1 MNNTVKK
8 EQAPINWPAAIMFT
22 VTTLVTLVAVPWYGL
37 SVGYSL
43 AAWVAY
49 IALTVMTEL
58 AITAG
63 YHRLWSH
70 NTYKAH
76 WSLRLYYAIFGAMA
90 LQNTVLDWCSG
101 HRTHHRHVDDVDKDP
116 YSAKRGLWF
125 SHMGWMLRNYESS
138 ASITFD
144 NVKNLQKDPI
154 VMWQY
159 KHYLP
164 IALGLNIAIPAAL
177 GIIFNDFWG
186 MILLAGFLRIVTA
199 HHFTF
204 FINSIVHKWGK
215 QPYTDENTA
224 RDNAFF
230 AILTHG
236 EGYHNFHHIFQN
248 DYRNGVRWW
257 QYDPTKWFI
266 VLTSW
271 LGLSTD
277 LKRVSNFKIQ
287 RAKVQMQFKRA
298 QAQLS
303 QSAQK
308 ELWEEM
314 LEQEYEQ
321 FRANLAE
328 WTELQAGKYQEARR
342 NLLEKWEN
350 VALHTR
356 FQELEYSLKMQQKR
370 LKLLAAQFVPA
381 QA

>member
-49 IALTVMTEL
+49 IALTFMTEL

-159 KHYLP
+159 KYYLP

-266 VLTSW
+266 ALTSW

-298 QAQLS
+298 QDKLA

>member
-1 MNNTVKK
+1 MTGV
-8 EQAPINWPAAIMFT
+8 QTCALPI
-22 VTTLVTLVAVPWYGL
+22 Y
-37 SVGYSL
+37 
-43 AAWVAY
+43 
-49 IALTVMTEL
+49 
-58 AITAG
+58 
-63 YHRLWSH
+63 
-70 NTYKAH
+70 
-76 WSLRLYYAIFGAMA
+76 
-90 LQNTVLDWCSG
+90 
-101 HRTHHRHVDDVDKDP
+101 
-116 YSAKRGLWF
+116 
-125 SHMGWMLRNYESS
+125 
-138 ASITFD
+138 
-144 NVKNLQKDPI
+144 PI

-159 KHYLP
+159 KYYLP
-164 IALGLNIAIPAAL
+164 IALGFNIAIPAAL

-266 VLTSW
+266 AVASW
-271 LGLSTD
+271 LGLATD

-356 FQELEYSLKMQQKR
+356 FKELEYSLKMQQKR
-370 LKLLAAQFVPA
+370 LKLLAAQFTPVKA
-381 QA
+381 

>member
-1 MNNTVKK
+1 MNTPVKK
-8 EQAPINWPAAIMFT
+8 EYAPINWPAAIMFT
-22 VTTLVTLVAVPWYGL
+22 ITTLVTVIAVPWYGI
-37 SVGYSL
+37 SAGYST
-43 AAWVAY
+43 AAWVAFLV
-49 IALTVMTEL
+49 LTILTEL

-76 WSLRLYYAIFGAMA
+76 WSLRLFYALFGAMA

-159 KHYLP
+159 KYYLP

-177 GIIFNDFWG
+177 GVIFNDFWG

-224 RDNAFF
+224 RDNALF

-266 VLTSW
+266 AVASW
-271 LGLSTD
+271 FGLATD
-277 LKRVSNFKIQ
+277 LKRVSNFRIQ

-298 QAQLS
+298 QEKLS
-303 QSAQK
+303 QSSQTEKWA
-308 ELWEEM
+308 EL
-314 LEQEYEQ
+314 LEKEYEQ
-321 FRANLAE
+321 FTKMLSE
-328 WTELQAGKYQEARR
+328 WTELQAGKYQEARQ
-342 NLLEKWEN
+342 NLLDKWEN
-350 VALHTR
+350 ASVRTR
-356 FQELEYSLKMQQKR
+356 YKELEYSLKMQQKR
-370 LKLLAAQFVPA
+370 LQLMITEFAAA
-381 QA
+381 

>member
-1 MNNTVKK
+1 MNKKIEK
-8 EQAPINWPAAIMFT
+8 EQAPINWPAAIMFSI
-22 VTTLVTLVAVPWYGL
+22 TTLVTLIAVPWYGI
-37 SVGYSL
+37 SVGYGL
-43 AAWVAY
+43 AAW
-49 IALTVMTEL
+49 IAFFVLTAMTEL

-76 WSLRLYYAIFGAMA
+76 WSLRLYYALFGAMA

-101 HRTHHRHVDDVDKDP
+101 HRTHHRHVDDVDNDP

-138 ASITFD
+138 TKITFD
-144 NVKNLQKDPI
+144 NVRNLKKDPI

-159 KHYLP
+159 KYYVP
-164 IALGLNIAIPAAL
+164 IALGLNIMIPVAL
-177 GIIFNDFWG
+177 GLIFNQFWG

-266 VLTSW
+266 ALTAW
-271 LGLSTD
+271 LGLSSD

-298 QAQLS
+298 QDKLAKS
-303 QSAQK
+303 EQK
-308 ELWEEM
+308 DLWAEL

-321 FRANLAE
+321 FCVSLSE

-342 NLLEKWEN
+342 NLLDKWEN
-350 VALHTR
+350 ATLHTR
-356 FQELEYSLKMQQKR
+356 FKELEYSLKMQQKR
-370 LKLLAAQFVPA
+370 LQLLVAQFAPA
-381 QA
+381 

>member
-22 VTTLVTLVAVPWYGL
+22 VTTLVTLVAVPWYGI

-43 AAWVAY
+43 AAWLAY
-49 IALTVMTEL
+49 IALTFMTEL

-76 WSLRLYYAIFGAMA
+76 WSLRLYYAVFGAMA

-266 VLTSW
+266 ALTSW

-298 QAQLS
+298 QDKLA

>member
-1 MNNTVKK
+1 MNTPVKK
-8 EQAPINWPAAIMFT
+8 EYAPINWPAAIMFT
-22 VTTLVTLVAVPWYGL
+22 ITTLVTVIAVPWYGI
-37 SVGYSL
+37 SAGYST
-43 AAWVAY
+43 AAWVAFLV
-49 IALTVMTEL
+49 LTILTEL

-76 WSLRLYYAIFGAMA
+76 WSLRLFYALFGAMA

-159 KHYLP
+159 KYYLP

-177 GIIFNDFWG
+177 GVIFNDFWG

-199 HHFTF
+199 HQFTF

-224 RDNAFF
+224 RDNALF

-266 VLTSW
+266 AVASW
-271 LGLSTD
+271 FGLATD
-277 LKRVSNFKIQ
+277 LKRVSNFRIQ

-298 QAQLS
+298 QEKLS
-303 QSAQK
+303 QSSQTEKWA
-308 ELWEEM
+308 EL
-314 LEQEYEQ
+314 LEKEYEQ
-321 FRANLAE
+321 FTKMLSE
-328 WTELQAGKYQEARR
+328 WTELQAGKYQEARQ
-342 NLLEKWEN
+342 NLLDKWEN
-350 VALHTR
+350 ASVRTR
-356 FQELEYSLKMQQKR
+356 YKELEYSLKMQQKR
-370 LKLLAAQFVPA
+370 LQLMITEFAAA
-381 QA
+381 

>member
-1 MNNTVKK
+1 MNTPVKK
-8 EQAPINWPAAIMFT
+8 EYAPINWPAAIMFT
-22 VTTLVTLVAVPWYGL
+22 ITTLVTVIAVPWYGI
-37 SVGYSL
+37 SAGYST
-43 AAWVAY
+43 AAWVAFLV
-49 IALTVMTEL
+49 LTILTEL

-76 WSLRLYYAIFGAMA
+76 WSLRLFYALFGAMA

-159 KHYLP
+159 KYYLP

-177 GIIFNDFWG
+177 GVIFNDFWG

-224 RDNAFF
+224 RDNALF

-266 VLTSW
+266 AVASW
-271 LGLSTD
+271 FGLATD
-277 LKRVSNFKIQ
+277 LKRVSNFRIQ

-298 QAQLS
+298 QEKLS
-303 QSAQK
+303 QSSQTEKWA
-308 ELWEEM
+308 EL
-314 LEQEYEQ
+314 LEKEYEQ
-321 FRANLAE
+321 FTKMLSE
-328 WTELQAGKYQEARR
+328 WTELQAGKYQEARQ
-342 NLLEKWEN
+342 NLLDKWEN
-350 VALHTR
+350 ASVRTR
-356 FQELEYSLKMQQKR
+356 YKELEYSLKMQQKR
-370 LKLLAAQFVPA
+370 LQLMITEFSAA
-381 QA
+381 

>member
-1 MNNTVKK
+1 MNTPVKK
-8 EQAPINWPAAIMFT
+8 EHAPINWPAAIMFT
-22 VTTLVTLVAVPWYGL
+22 ITTLVTVIAVPWYGI
-37 SVGYSL
+37 SAGYST
-43 AAWVAY
+43 AAWVAFLV
-49 IALTVMTEL
+49 LTILTEL

-76 WSLRLYYAIFGAMA
+76 WSLRLFYALFGAMA

-159 KHYLP
+159 KYYLP

-266 VLTSW
+266 AVASW
-271 LGLSTD
+271 FGLATD
-277 LKRVSNFKIQ
+277 LKRVSNFRIQ

-298 QAQLS
+298 QEKLS
-303 QSAQK
+303 QSSQTEKWA
-308 ELWEEM
+308 EL
-314 LEQEYEQ
+314 LEKEYEQ
-321 FRANLAE
+321 FTKMLSE
-328 WTELQAGKYQEARR
+328 WTELQAGKYQEARQ
-342 NLLEKWEN
+342 NLLDKWEN
-350 VALHTR
+350 ASVRTR
-356 FQELEYSLKMQQKR
+356 YKELEYSLKMQQKR
-370 LKLLAAQFVPA
+370 LQLMITEFAAA
-381 QA
+381 

>member
-1 MNNTVKK
+1 MNKKIEK
-8 EQAPINWPAAIMFT
+8 EQAPINWPAAIMFSI
-22 VTTLVTLVAVPWYGL
+22 TTLVTLIAVPWYGI
-37 SVGYSL
+37 SVGYGL
-43 AAWVAY
+43 AAW
-49 IALTVMTEL
+49 IAFFVLTAMTEL

-76 WSLRLYYAIFGAMA
+76 WSLRLYYALFGAMA

-101 HRTHHRHVDDVDKDP
+101 HRTHHRHVDDVDNDP

-138 ASITFD
+138 TKITFD
-144 NVKNLQKDPI
+144 NVRNLKKDPI

-159 KHYLP
+159 KYYVP
-164 IALGLNIAIPAAL
+164 IALGLNIMIPVAL
-177 GIIFNDFWG
+177 GIIFNQFWG

-266 VLTSW
+266 ALTAW
-271 LGLSTD
+271 LGLSSD

-298 QAQLS
+298 QDKLAKS
-303 QSAQK
+303 EQK
-308 ELWEEM
+308 DLWAEL

-321 FRANLAE
+321 FCVSLSE

-342 NLLEKWEN
+342 NLLDKWEN
-350 VALHTR
+350 ATLHTR
-356 FQELEYSLKMQQKR
+356 FKELEYSLKMQQKR
-370 LKLLAAQFVPA
+370 LQLLVAQFAPA
-381 QA
+381 

>member
-8 EQAPINWPAAIMFT
+8 EYAPINWPAAIMFT
-22 VTTLVTLVAVPWYGL
+22 VTTVVTLVAVPWYGI

-43 AAWVAY
+43 AAWLAY
-49 IALTVMTEL
+49 IALTFMTEL

-159 KHYLP
+159 KYYLP
-164 IALGLNIAIPAAL
+164 ISLGFNIAIPAAL
-177 GIIFNDFWG
+177 GILFNDFWG

-266 VLTSW
+266 ATTSW
-271 LGLSTD
+271 LGLSSD

-298 QAQLS
+298 QDKLA
-303 QSAQK
+303 QSAHK

-321 FRANLAE
+321 FRGNLAE

-342 NLLEKWEN
+342 NLLDKWEN
-350 VALHTR
+350 VSLHTR
-356 FQELEYSLKMQQKR
+356 FKELEYSLKMQQKR
-370 LKLLAAQFVPA
+370 LKILVAQFAPA
-381 QA
+381 

>member
-8 EQAPINWPAAIMFT
+8 EYAPINWPAAIMFS
-22 VTTLVTLVAVPWYGL
+22 VTTVVTVVAVPWYGI

-43 AAWVAY
+43 AAWLAY
-49 IALTVMTEL
+49 IALTFMTEL

-76 WSLRLYYAIFGAMA
+76 WSLRLYYALFGAMA
-90 LQNTVLDWCSG
+90 FQNTILDWCSG
-101 HRTHHRHVDDVDKDP
+101 HRTHHRHVDDVDQDP

-125 SHMGWMLRNYESS
+125 SHMGWMLRNYESGKVN
-138 ASITFD
+138 FD
-144 NVKNLQKDPI
+144 NVNNLKKDPI

-159 KHYLP
+159 KHYLAITFAMNLLIP
-164 IALGLNIAIPAAL
+164 ITL
-177 GIIFNDFWG
+177 GILFNDFWG

-204 FINSIVHKWGK
+204 FINSIVHKWGS

-224 RDNAFF
+224 RDNALF

-266 VLTSW
+266 AVSSW
-271 LGLSTD
+271 FGLATD

-298 QAQLS
+298 QEKLAQSS
-303 QSAQK
+303 QAEQWT
-308 ELWEEM
+308 EL
-314 LEQEYEQ
+314 LEKEYEH
-321 FRANLAE
+321 FREMLAE
-328 WTELQAGKYQEARR
+328 WTELQTGKYHEARR
-342 NLLEKWEN
+342 NLLDKWEN
-350 VALHTR
+350 ASLRTR

-370 LKLLAAQFVPA
+370 LKLLASQFA
-381 QA
+381 AA

>member
-8 EQAPINWPAAIMFT
+8 EYAPINWPAAIMFS
-22 VTTLVTLVAVPWYGL
+22 VTTVVTVVAVPWYGI

-43 AAWVAY
+43 AAWLAY
-49 IALTVMTEL
+49 IALTFMTEL

-76 WSLRLYYAIFGAMA
+76 WSLRLYYALFGAMA
-90 LQNTVLDWCSG
+90 FQNTILDWCSG
-101 HRTHHRHVDDVDKDP
+101 HRTHHRHVDDVDQDP

-125 SHMGWMLRNYESS
+125 SHMGWMLRNYESGKVN
-138 ASITFD
+138 FD
-144 NVKNLQKDPI
+144 NVNNLKKDPI
-154 VMWQY
+154 VIWQY
-159 KHYLP
+159 KHYLAITFAMNLLIP
-164 IALGLNIAIPAAL
+164 ITL
-177 GIIFNDFWG
+177 GILFNDFWG

-204 FINSIVHKWGK
+204 FINSIVHKWGS

-224 RDNAFF
+224 RDNALF

-266 VLTSW
+266 AVTSW
-271 LGLSTD
+271 FGLATD

-298 QAQLS
+298 QEKLAQSS
-303 QSAQK
+303 QAEQWT
-308 ELWEEM
+308 EL
-314 LEQEYEQ
+314 LEKEYEH
-321 FRANLAE
+321 FREMLAE
-328 WTELQAGKYQEARR
+328 WTELQTGKYHEARR
-342 NLLEKWEN
+342 NLLDKWEN
-350 VALHTR
+350 ASLRTR
-356 FQELEYSLKMQQKR
+356 YKELEYSLKMQQKR
-370 LKLLAAQFVPA
+370 LKLLASQFA
-381 QA
+381 AA

>member
-1 MNNTVKK
+1 MNTTVKK
-8 EQAPINWPAAIMFT
+8 EHAPINWPAAIMFT
-22 VTTLVTLVAVPWYGL
+22 ITTLVTVIAVPWYGI
-37 SVGYSL
+37 SAGYST
-43 AAWVAY
+43 AAWVAFLV
-49 IALTVMTEL
+49 LTILTEL

-76 WSLRLYYAIFGAMA
+76 WSLRLFYALFGAMA

-159 KHYLP
+159 KYYLP

-177 GIIFNDFWG
+177 GVIFNDFWG

-224 RDNAFF
+224 RDNALF

-266 VLTSW
+266 AVASW
-271 LGLSTD
+271 FGLATD
-277 LKRVSNFKIQ
+277 LKRVSNFRIQ

-298 QAQLS
+298 QEKLS
-303 QSAQK
+303 QSSQTEKWA
-308 ELWEEM
+308 EL
-314 LEQEYEQ
+314 LEKEYEQ
-321 FRANLAE
+321 FTKMLSE
-328 WTELQAGKYQEARR
+328 WTELQAGKYQEARQ
-342 NLLEKWEN
+342 NLLDKWEN
-350 VALHTR
+350 ASVRTR
-356 FQELEYSLKMQQKR
+356 YKELEYSLKMQQKR
-370 LKLLAAQFVPA
+370 LQLMITEFAAA
-381 QA
+381 